1 MTIKQFCAETGEKY
15 QTVYRNVKKYRD
27 NSLAGHIRDES
38 GESMLLDDYAVYYLM
53 PREMLLEKLLNKI
66 SFLSDSYESTRKTAH
81 HYKAEYEKA
90 CKTSGDLT
98 SEKLVLQKELS
109 SMKESR
115 DYNRRLYEAE
125 CSQHERT
132 RCDLSQAHTDLENAN
147 TTHLQLLL
155 QKQDEI
161 NHQQDYNTELLSR
174 CDALKREVSEKQAEI
189 DSLRAMINELP
200 EKIKKKYFPTFV
212 I

>member
-15 QTVYRNVKKYRD
+15 QTVYHNVKKYRD

-109 SMKESR
+109 SMQESR
-115 DYNRRLYEAE
+115 DDHKHFYESERAH
-125 CSQHERT
+125 HERT
-132 RCDLSQAHTDLENAN
+132 KHELERLQRDYDNIKRELSDTRSYCKSIEEEAAKTRLENN
-147 TTHLQLLL
+147 RL
-155 QKQDEI
+155 I
-161 NHQQDYNTELLSR
+161 N
-174 CDALKREVSEKQAEI
+174 
-189 DSLRAMINELP
+189 MINAVP
-200 EKIKKKYFPTFV
+200 VHIRKKYSLLV
-212 I
+212 